1 MVFFGQPPD
10 PAALKNYFPGI
21 SAKSFSPASASVCY
35 RESIQK
41 ENNARSDAYESEK
54 LRQSQSSSK
63 STERRLG
70 ETLPGQGSI
79 SSAYSSRG
87 WKQATSG
94 RWLPPDFPATTPDAG
109 ANHAVTEPPR
119 SAQSER
125 PRSRG
130 LPDLHVTDMWRTTS
144 WSDFGPSRLLDG
156 PGAKGANAHDDR
168 VAELVKARCGA
179 RQRPRKVTSV
189 SELDFIP
196 RAPWIACT
204 IIGAIFR
211 IYLEIEARFRQA
223 PIFEELVRAHLPD
236 IAVKVVADQ
245 ALQDRIS
252 SHITFRKSSK
262 ARKVLASPF
271 NFAPFYLHEYVKEGE
286 ESPRRLIYIDTDT
299 VIMGDLGEL
308 QDIDLQGHSCA
319 SVKYC
324 LQKLHQYVDF
334 EALRELGF
342 TDFDPEACIANR
354 GLLVIDVERWLGQ
367 GMTEK
372 IEFWMQKYKDS
383 SKDLWHG
390 GMSQPPWLLA
400 MKDDFLDLGD
410 EWNCNSLGRENMGY
424 SEARV
429 LRETGFDH
437 VAVHKLGAKVDESG
451 AIFPYVVSCSQTGK
465 LLHYNGAVKPWAI
478 HPQLGRRLPVCA
490 LPESIPVDEHFAWSA
505 QVKIF
510 CRPVNFVHC
519 MDIWK
524 RYISDETECALRNF
538 DEEWAEEEQIWAANQ
553 HDEQEKLDVQKKAKQ
568 KERSYKQELDK
579 EEMQA
584 REMGQAVLQ
593 KVDEL
598 SDAAQQREREADL
611 ERLQL
616 EQRDSPVQ
624 Q

>member
-1 MVFFGQPPD
+1 MVLILAGIVLA
-10 PAALKNYFPGI
+10 PAAK
-21 SAKSFSPASASVCY
+21 
-35 RESIQK
+35 
-41 ENNARSDAYESEK
+41 
-54 LRQSQSSSK
+54 
-63 STERRLG
+63 
-70 ETLPGQGSI
+70 
-79 SSAYSSRG
+79 
-87 WKQATSG
+87 
-94 RWLPPDFPATTPDAG
+94 
-109 ANHAVTEPPR
+109 
-119 SAQSER
+119 
-125 PRSRG
+125 
-130 LPDLHVTDMWRTTS
+130 
-144 WSDFGPSRLLDG
+144 G
-156 PGAKGANAHDDR
+156 PGWFRCKSGLRRAGRSTSTDSIHVCLTSDSADLRAAAVAIQSAWTNAESPDR
-168 VAELVKARCGA
+168 LVFHLITTTEL
-179 RQRPRKVTSV
+179 
-189 SELDFIP
+189 E
-196 RAPWIACT
+196 
-204 IIGAIFR
+204 
-211 IYLEIEARFRQA
+211 

-451 AIFPYVVSCSQTGK
+451 AILPYVVSCSQTGK

-519 MDIWK
+519 VDIWK

-538 DEEWAEEEQIWAANQ
+538 DEEWAEEEQMWAANQ
-553 HDEQEKLDVQKKAKQ
+553 HDEQEKLDIQKKAKQ

-616 EQRDSPVQ
+616 EQPDLPVQ